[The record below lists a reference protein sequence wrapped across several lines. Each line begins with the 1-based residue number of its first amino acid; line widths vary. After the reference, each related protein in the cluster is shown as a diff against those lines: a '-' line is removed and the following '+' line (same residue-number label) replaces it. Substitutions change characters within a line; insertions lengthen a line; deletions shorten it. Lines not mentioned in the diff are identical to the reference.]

1 MVKPLVVSSV
11 DDGAD
16 DLFDAAREE
25 ANDSQEQMAE
35 RRKLIEKRKE
45 DNEMRIQF
53 LREEV
58 RALHTPSLLCV
69 VRPICCTPPACCGF
83 VGMMPGVRVL
93 HVVCTTPLRS
103 RIPFVCMMLPRNC
116 APRPCFSLC
125 GTLLRWLPAPPPASC
140 VFMYILCV

>member
-58 RALHTPSLLCV
+58 RALHTLSLLCV
-69 VRPICCTPPACCGF
+69 VRPT
-83 VGMMPGVRVL
+83 
-93 HVVCTTPLRS
+93 
-103 RIPFVCMMLPRNC
+103 
-116 APRPCFSLC
+116 
-125 GTLLRWLPAPPPASC
+125 APPPQPVVGSWA
-140 VFMYILCV
+140 